1 MEKVDIVI
9 IGAGIVGLSTACEVA
24 GKNRDVILIERHDSF
39 GEETSSRNSEVIHS
53 GIYYSP
59 GSLKARLCLEGNK
72 LLYEICKENGIP
84 CKGLGKLIVATDE
97 NEIKKLDTLLKN
109 GSKNGIDNIIIMSAK
124 EVLEIEPH
132 INARAA
138 VFIPSA
144 GIIDSHCLM
153 KYYQSK
159 AKSSGV
165 MITYGSE
172 VKEIEKTSQ
181 GYRIG
186 IQETNG
192 SSFSFL
198 TEILINSAG
207 LSALNIAGLCG
218 IDTEKADYHTYYYK
232 GEYFRIGRGKHK
244 LTNKLI
250 YPFPPETGYVGIH
263 TVPDIQGM
271 VKLGPYNYFTETI
284 DYGMDE
290 SNKEFCYNSVRTF
303 LPFLEL
309 QDLEPDMT
317 GIQPKVQ
324 KQGEQEK
331 DFIIVH
337 EEEKGFP
344 GLINIIGIESP
355 GLTPSPEIGRF
366 VANMISGW

>member
-9 IGAGIVGLSTACEVA
+9 IGAGVVGLSTACEVA
-24 GKNRDVILIERHDSF
+24 GKNRDVILIEKHDSF
-39 GEETSSRNSEVIHS
+39 GKETSSRNSEVIHS

-84 CKGLGKLIVATDE
+84 CKPLGKLIVATDE
-97 NEIKKLDTLLKN
+97 KEIKNAETLVEN
-109 GSKNGIDNIIIMSAK
+109 GRKNGIDNIIIMSSEDVSK
-124 EVLEIEPH
+124 MEPH
-132 INARAA
+132 VNAMAA
-138 VFIPSA
+138 IFVPSA

-153 KYYQSK
+153 KYFESR
-159 AKSSGV
+159 AKSNGV

-192 SSFSFL
+192 NSFSFL

-207 LSALNIAGLCG
+207 LSALNIARLCG
-218 IDTEKADYHTYYYK
+218 IDTEKAGYCIYYYK
-232 GEYFRIGRGKHK
+232 GEYFKIGRGKHK
-244 LTNKLI
+244 LTNRLI
-250 YPFPPETGYVGIH
+250 YPLPPKTGYVGIH

-271 VKLGPYNYFTETI
+271 VKLGPCNYFTETI
-284 DYGMDE
+284 DYDMDE
-290 SNKEFCYNSVRTF
+290 SNKEFCYESVKTF

-344 GLINIIGIESP
+344 GLINVIGIESP
-355 GLTPSPEIGRF
+355 GLTASPAIGRL
-366 VANMISGW
+366 VANMIRGW